1 MAVPKYESFQD
12 FLDEVQYSKDGV
24 ARYEWIFGET
34 FLSTGGRKTTEEV
47 LSRINLKPGD
57 RVLDIGSGIG
67 GHAFTIAEKFG
78 AQVDAVD
85 LSRNMMAV
93 ALDHLERRPQL
104 KDKVRFRI
112 CDVTTT
118 NFDEGAYSLIYSRD
132 ALLHI
137 KDKQQLF
144 KKFYKLL
151 KPGGKVLF
159 TDYTRSAK
167 ANLSEEFE
175 DYVANRG
182 YSLVTV
188 KQYEQIMLSNGF
200 SNVQAI
206 DWKDK
211 FDAALNWELKKLHDD
226 KQDFMAKF
234 TQKDYEY
241 LENGWLAKLKR
252 IEDGDQSWIL
262 GYAEKSA

>member
-1 MAVPKYESFQD
+1 MTAKYERFQD
-12 FLDEVQYSKDGV
+12 FLDEVQYSKEGV

-34 FLSTGGRKTTEEV
+34 FLSTGGLKTTEEV
-47 LSRINLKPGD
+47 LSRVDLKQGD

-67 GHAFTIAEKFG
+67 GHAFTIAEKYG

-118 NFDEGAYSLIYSRD
+118 DFDEGVFSLIYSRD

-137 KDKQQLF
+137 KDKKALF
-144 KKFYKLL
+144 AKFYKLL

-159 TDYTRSAK
+159 TDYTRGT
-167 ANLSEEFE
+167 SECSDEFE

-182 YSLVTV
+182 YHLLTV
-188 KQYEQIMLSNGF
+188 KNYEELMKDTGF
-200 SNVQAI
+200 VNVQAL

-211 FDAALNWELKKLHDD
+211 FDAALNWELKKLRNQRGEFLQKFQ
-226 KQDFMAKF
+226 KQDF
-234 TQKDYEY
+234 EY
-241 LENGWLAKLKR
+241 LENGWMAKLKR
-252 IEDGDQSWIL
+252 IEEGDQSWVL
-262 GYAEKSA
+262 GYAEKAAN